1 MADEFRYASGM
12 PAPTSSHSFAA
23 PGAESPRS
31 ARAGATQSAIMAS
44 AERLFRTMG
53 YQKTTVADIARELR
67 MSPANVYRFFPSKAA
82 INEAIAT
89 QLLATLSAHLWAIA
103 RSPAPPPDRIR
114 LLFRALHEKMVQ
126 LFFDEKR
133 MHDMVSA
140 AMQEHWAV
148 VDAYIH
154 DIDTAFRHVVM
165 DGQAAGIFDRGL
177 DADAI
182 ARVIHSTTVQFCHP
196 TLIAQCVGEDLPALA
211 VAMAE
216 FVLRA
221 LRPANG

>member
-1 MADEFRYASGM
+1 MDDEFRYTSDM
-12 PAPTSSHSFAA
+12 LAPTPALA
-23 PGAESPRS
+23 PTLTGAPRG
-31 ARAGATQSAIMAS
+31 ARADATRAS
-44 AERLFRTMG
+44 ITATAERLFRTMG

-103 RSPAPPPDRIR
+103 RSSAPPPDRIR
-114 LLFRALHEKMVQ
+114 LLFRALHEKMVH

-140 AMQEHWAV
+140 AMQEHWGV

-154 DIDTAFRHVVM
+154 DIDTAIRHVVM
-165 DGQAAGIFDRGL
+165 DGQAAGLFDRSL

-182 ARVIHSTTVQFCHP
+182 ARVIHSTTLHFCHP
-196 TLIAQCVGEDLPALA
+196 ILIAQCVDEDLPALA

-221 LRPANG
+221 LRP

>member
-1 MADEFRYASGM
+1 MTDEICYTSVM
-12 PAPTSSHSFAA
+12 PAAA
-23 PGAESPRS
+23 DQTTGPDIPRGPRAE
-31 ARAGATQSAIMAS
+31 ATRASIVAT
-44 AERLFRTMG
+44 AEQLFRSMG

-67 MSPANVYRFFPSKAA
+67 MSPANVYRFFPSKTA
-82 INEAIAT
+82 INEAICRR
-89 QLLATLSAHLWAIA
+89 LLATLSEHLWAIA

-114 LLFRALHEKMVQ
+114 LLFRALHDKMIQ
-126 LFFDEKR
+126 LFFNEKR

-140 AMQEHWAV
+140 AMQEHWSI

-165 DGQAAGIFDRGL
+165 DGQAAGLFERSL

-182 ARVIHSTTVQFCHP
+182 ARVIHASTVHFCHP
-196 TLIAQCVGEDLPALA
+196 ILIEQCANQDLPALA
-211 VAMAE
+211 GAMAE

-221 LRPANG
+221 LRP